1 MKQIERIDNVVQV
14 MGDRV
19 DYKLPAIEY
28 QLNRNLKGKADMSDV
43 EKMIAL
49 KVDKTFVD

>member
-1 MKQIERIDNVVQV
+1 

-28 QLNRNLKGKADMSDV
+28 QLNRNLKGKADMADV